1 MSEYTLTHLSDAK
14 LLRELTVL
22 VARDREATAL
32 LLAHISEVDARRA
45 YVPEGHSSMFSYCV
59 DCLRLS
65 EDAAAKRIQAARAAR
80 RVPVLFGA
88 LATGKLHLSALW
100 LLAPHITPDNAEELI
115 AAATHRRK
123 SEIEAFLARTFQAF
137 GGTWPSARITPVGSG
152 MPRASQGDGGL
163 FDEHAPGHVG
173 DGDATHPQHAPGHV
187 GGEDG
192 ALFMQ
197 HPPGHV
203 GAGSGRSEGAP
214 GHVEVASQERY
225 LVRVTIARSTH
236 DKLRYAQALLSHS
249 VPSQDVAQVLD
260 RALDALI
267 ARLERRKLG
276 ATRTAKSSF
285 QRETR
290 VPGPARAHRSATRYI
305 PAQVR
310 RAVWERD
317 GGRCTFVGAS
327 GHRCQSRHLLE
338 FDHAEPFALGG
349 AATVDALRLRCRAH
363 NQFAAERAFGTEF
376 MRMKRYEARVARR
389 NEAAQRAAMA
399 EKAAADQREIAR
411 KEQMKDLEAG
421 LRGLGCRADEA
432 HRAADYAMAIEG
444 VTFEYRLRAALAFRS
459 RRMAARS
466 RFTEA
471 CEVRERPARYGA
483 PEWACSGLECL
494 HANREPRRR
503 RAWSRSH
510 GPGLRHARTGR
521 LLRRDSPA
529 GDGPVRRGLVLR
541 ASVRGTLYPR
551 ILR

>member
-32 LLAHISEVDARRA
+32 LLAHIAEVDARRA

-123 SEIEAFLARTFQAF
+123 SEIEAFLARTFPAF

-197 HPPGHV
+197 HAPGHV
-203 GAGSGRSEGAP
+203 GTGSGRSEDAP
-214 GHVEVASQERY
+214 GHVEVPSQERY

-276 ATRTAKSSF
+276 AARPKSSG
-285 QRETR
+285 QDTSDASGRGR
-290 VPGPARAHRSATRYI
+290 ARRTSTRYI
-305 PAQVR
+305 PAEVR

-317 GGRCTFVGAS
+317 GGRCTFVGAG
-327 GHRCQSRHLLE
+327 GHRCESRRFLE
-338 FDHAEPFALGG
+338 FDHAEPFARGG
-349 AATVDALRLRCRAH
+349 TATVEGLRLRCRAH
-363 NQFAAERAFGTEF
+363 NQFAAERLFGAGF
-376 MRMKRYEARVARR
+376 MRMRRHEARVAHQ
-389 NEAAQRAAMA
+389 NATAQRAVMA
-399 EKAAADQREIAR
+399 ERAAADQREAAR
-411 KEQMKDLEAG
+411 KEQMKDLEAA
-421 LRGLGCRADEA
+421 LRGLGCRLDEA
-432 HRAADYAMAIEG
+432 RRAANYAMAIEG
-444 VTFEYRLRAALAFRS
+444 ATLEDRLRAALAFRS
-459 RRMAARS
+459 RRTATRTVL
-466 RFTEA
+466 TEA
-471 CEVRERPARYGA
+471 CEVRERRTRYGA
-483 PEWACSGLECL
+483 PERERSGLECL
-494 HANREPRRR
+494 HANLEPRRR

-510 GPGLRHARTGR
+510 GPGLRHARAER
-521 LLRRDSPA
+521 LLRRDSPL
-529 GDGPVRRGLVLR
+529 GDGPVWRGLVLR
-541 ASVRGTLYPR
+541 ASVRGTLHPR